1 MACGKVVLIRVASSS
16 LPGAKK
22 GTRSLSRGEGLRL
35 RMVLMVLIGV
45 EREGRALG
53 QTLYIPS
60 PRLTTHMVNK
70 VTGVLGKILSP
81 QRDREKCWL
90 PLSWTFIPADR
101 SPVLK
106 KMESQPCRL
115 PCAKHLPNALAA
127 MFKHSMLCCCM
138 EEPGAQRK

>member
-22 GTRSLSRGEGLRL
+22 GTRSLSRGEGLQVC
-35 RMVLMVLIGV
+35 MVLMVLIGV

-90 PLSWTFIPADR
+90 PLSWTCIPADR
-101 SPVLK
+101 WSHNPAGFPVLSFFQ
-106 KMESQPCRL
+106 MLWPPCS
-115 PCAKHLPNALAA
+115 NI
-127 MFKHSMLCCCM
+127 LCSAVAWRSP
-138 EEPGAQRK
+138 ELKGNK